1 MLSVRRRD
9 EERKGVGLGFGGME
23 ENELE
28 EGEACSG
35 QEEGEDDSC
44 VDPDIALSYIDE
56 KIQDVLGHFQKDF
69 EGGVS
74 AENLGTKF
82 GGYGSFL
89 PTYQRSPTILSQ
101 PKSPPRVPNH
111 NATRSPYTPSF
122 EGTYQNP
129 SIKMGASL
137 SKKSTALT
145 TPCENSSKKDM
156 GTRAQNNESIPQHD
170 SLNEPVNG
178 SDQKTLKVRI
188 KVGPDNILARNN
200 AAIYSGLGLDMSPS
214 SSLEDSPDVSGG
226 LSPESPWTILQVMTC
241 SPFPGGVLLS
251 PLPDSIFQLTEK
263 DSSFIKKC
271 KTGMLF
277 KGTPDRCAVLS
288 DSVLPV
294 KDVKVYNEKKMK
306 SDEKKGKS
314 MEEKNL
320 KSEDDIST
328 ILNRD
333 IDIET
338 ATGQKLVSD
347 ALNIPLLVGSKNA
360 DRKAKR
366 QIVRESVKGVTRML
380 DHSKEHENITAKE
393 RMPVPDIVKDK
404 HLESMESMENNVV
417 GNLENEATHAKGKL
431 NSKAMIAEK
440 ALEER
445 ITSSSKGTS
454 SDLQTED
461 SRKVEKD
468 YDLVNGNPNMFR
480 GKREHMA
487 GLANPAKQIS
497 SQKATSCEEG
507 EKIFRG
513 KDQLFEGKR
522 KLKGSQTDAAPLME
536 LSKDNLSGHSSAS
549 LKEKKKSSDA
559 KANHFEK
566 KYKVLKSHKG
576 LSKGSSKE
584 SCGDVMGDVNAEQL
598 ENGAGLPDLHYKDK
612 LKVLKYEQEKD
623 PFTSIEA
630 SKGRSGDKKVDNAPT
645 SDVSVNEPT
654 TMPLM
659 GNAPDSG
666 VAAATHASVVIN
678 EHWVCCDICQQWR
691 LLPYGTNP
699 DHLPKNWQCS
709 LLDWLPGMNSCDF
722 SEEETTKALHALY
735 MIPVPESGANLEG
748 HHNVAASSITST
760 NALHLNQKFES
771 NMQSMP
777 VIGKRKNGP
786 KDASNVPNRSIQF
799 SNAVNRNLQASNRS
813 KNLNDANQYPFE
825 TNSSDKV
832 GLDHSGKSTDFSA
845 GKQKHKQKE
854 KHKNLGCYSN
864 GGDFI
869 GKSEKNSKPKGKR
882 EVDLNEFRASK
893 KFKKEGSCHPV
904 RDCYSDHDLA
914 GKSGSDMANGLSTKI
929 IAKNP
934 QRHTDVSLSKDL
946 KSEMKGS
953 LSASSK
959 RLNDESQYLPNGD
972 IKKQTNAS
980 DVEKS
985 EKLDFASTKRKRK
998 EWRDDPHNQE
1008 IQATVNEVL
1017 RPEMLKLKKGRV
1029 SKSEGKG
1036 SGTGRIDKNGSLTRI
1051 VLAASR
1057 EHLPDG
1063 MDEGRYVTGKEHQLG
1078 PFQANETSRQALDFV
1093 DPLKR
1098 DMAYAQASTAATSSS
1113 SKVSSSRKSKANF
1126 QETKGSPVE
1135 SVSSSPLRYS
1145 NAEKLFNRRKSVV
1158 KDDALHVGSSVLGSP
1173 RRYSDSEADGGSDR
1187 SGKGRREIARSVQ
1200 QRLTENH
1207 REAESGVLNLTR
1219 ASFDHQD
1226 RESNQLSCGKA
1237 EDGIHLK
1244 GVSHDDLSLIDLEE
1258 INVVSGDRSVTDY
1271 KYPHEHRKDH
1281 IEDLGMLD
1289 KHHKVN
1295 GSGQQKSGKN
1305 SFSRFKE
1312 RPRSSKSDLDKGKL
1326 KVSGLSTENKDSYSM
1341 KNESSCQQKVDPS
1354 SHQHST
1360 YLEDLRDG
1368 NYNFQK
1374 DEKDFLGKSDS
1385 ATRCSTGRRD
1395 DGIQEHLDTHGPS
1408 MLSNQHKDLGSRVA
1422 VVGGRCGKS
1431 NIYDDLQP
1439 ASSDNDGKSSDHNI
1453 SDLIDQRELPVR
1465 IGKAHSI
1472 LSSGDKQETHSQRPQ
1487 KVSSPVK
1494 GSRSEVPF
1502 NDAVNADASKAG
1514 KESRQP
1520 DIQNGVHHNSLRQG
1534 IPNGPDTASPIRK
1547 DSHSAA
1553 YIVMKEARDLKHT
1566 ANRLKSEGLELE
1578 STGLYFQ
1585 AALKFLHYASLLE
1598 PFNFDSAKQGDASR
1612 AMQMYFETAKLCEFC
1627 AHEYERCKEM
1637 AAAALA
1643 YKCVEVAYLK
1653 SAYFKFPSASRDQ
1666 HELQTALQILQPGE
1680 SPSSSAS
1687 DVDNLNNQG
1696 TLGKATSVR
1705 GVSSPQVAGTH
1716 LVAARNHP
1724 HVMRLLSY
1732 TNDLNGAFEATRKSQ
1747 IAIAA
1752 ACVSLEKDRADGMSS
1767 VFKDRADIVPV
1778 NRNKRSCSALS
1789 SAMLVIMGL
1798 FYWLLFIPRIRVYVI
1813 WDEPDWLEKDGKV
1826 TEQ

>member
-9 EERKGVGLGFGGME
+9 EGRKEVGLGFGGME

-28 EGEACSG
+28 EGEAYSG

-56 KIQDVLGHFQKDF
+56 KLQDVLGHFQKDF

-101 PKSPPRVPNH
+101 PKSPLRVPNH
-111 NATRSPYTPSF
+111 NGTRSPYALSF

-129 SIKMGASL
+129 SIKIGASL
-137 SKKSTALT
+137 SKKCTAST
-145 TPCENSSKKDM
+145 TPSKISSKKDM
-156 GTRAQNNESIPQHD
+156 GMRTQSNEESIPQHD
-170 SLNEPVNG
+170 SLNKPVNG

-188 KVGPDNILARNN
+188 KVGPDNMLARNN

-226 LSPESPWTILQVMTC
+226 FSPESPWAILKMMTC
-241 SPFPGGVLLS
+241 SPVPGAVLLS
-251 PLPDSIFQLTEK
+251 PLPGSIFQLTGT

-271 KTGMLF
+271 KTGMLY
-277 KGTPDRCAVLS
+277 KGTPDGCAVLS
-288 DSVLPV
+288 DLTLPA
-294 KDVKVYNEKKMK
+294 KDVKVYNEKNMK

-314 MEEKNL
+314 TEVKNV
-320 KSEDDIST
+320 KCEDDIST
-328 ILNRD
+328 ILNRE

-338 ATGQKLVSD
+338 AAGQKLVSD
-347 ALNIPLLVGSKNA
+347 ALNIPLLAGLENA
-360 DRKAKR
+360 DRKTER

-380 DHSKEHENITAKE
+380 DYSKEHEKITAKE
-393 RMPVPDIVKDK
+393 RIPFPDIVKDK
-404 HLESMESMENNVV
+404 ELESMEGMENNAV

-445 ITSSSKGTS
+445 NTSSNKNTS
-454 SDLQTED
+454 SDLQRED
-461 SRKVEKD
+461 GSKVEKS
-468 YDLVNGNPNMFR
+468 YDLVNGNSNMFR
-480 GKREHMA
+480 GKKEDMA
-487 GLANPAKQIS
+487 GQTNPVKQIS
-497 SQKATSCEEG
+497 SQKATSWEQG

-513 KDQLFEGKR
+513 KDQLSEGKR

-559 KANHFEK
+559 KAKHFEK
-566 KYKVLKSHKG
+566 KSKVLKSRKG
-576 LSKGSSKE
+576 SSKDSSKE
-584 SCGDVMGDVNAEQL
+584 SCGDVMGAVNPEQL
-598 ENGAGLPDLHYKDK
+598 ESGAGFPDLHYKDK
-612 LKVLKYEQEKD
+612 LKVRNYEHEKE
-623 PFTSIEA
+623 PLTSIET

-645 SDVSVNEPT
+645 SDVSINEPA

-659 GNAPDSG
+659 GNAPYSG
-666 VAAATHASVVIN
+666 AAAATHAPVVIN

-699 DHLPKNWQCS
+699 DRLPKNWQCS
-709 LLDWLPGMNSCDF
+709 LLDWLPRMNSCEF
-722 SEEETTKALHALY
+722 SEEETTKALRALY
-735 MIPVPESGANLEG
+735 LIPVPESGASLEG

-760 NALHLNQKFES
+760 NALHLNQKIEH
-771 NMQSMP
+771 NMRSVP
-777 VIGKRKNGP
+777 AIGKRKNGP
-786 KDASNVPNRSIQF
+786 KDATTVPNHSIQF
-799 SNAVNRNLQASNRS
+799 SNPVNTNLQVSNRS
-813 KNLNDANQYPFE
+813 RNLNDPNQYPFE

-832 GLDHSGKSTDFSA
+832 GLSHAGKSTDFTA
-845 GKQKHKQKE
+845 EKQKHKQKE

-864 GGDFI
+864 EGDFI
-869 GKSEKNSKPKGKR
+869 GQNDKKSKPNSKR
-882 EVDLNEFRASK
+882 EVDLNDFRAFK
-893 KFKKEGSCHPV
+893 KIKKEGSHHPV

-914 GKSGSDMANGLSTKI
+914 GKAGPDMANGLSTKI
-929 IAKNP
+929 IAKNL
-934 QRHTDVSLSKDL
+934 QKHRDGSSSKDL
-946 KSEMKGS
+946 KSELKDS

-959 RLNDESQYLPNGD
+959 RLKDEIQYLPNGD

-980 DVEKS
+980 NVEKS
-985 EKLDFASTKRKRK
+985 EKLEFASTERKLK
-998 EWRDDPHNQE
+998 EWQDDQHNQE
-1008 IQATVNEVL
+1008 VQATVNEVL

-1036 SGTGRIDKNGSLTRI
+1036 SSTGRIDKKSSSTRI
-1051 VLAASR
+1051 VLPASR

-1063 MDEGRYVTGKEHQLG
+1063 MDEEGRYATGKEHQLG
-1078 PFQANETSRQALDFV
+1078 PSQGNETSRQALDFV
-1093 DPLKR
+1093 DPSKR
-1098 DMAYAQASTAATSSS
+1098 EMAYAQTSTAATSSS
-1113 SKVSSSRKSKANF
+1113 SKVSSSRKSKANI
-1126 QETKGSPVE
+1126 QETKASPVE

-1145 NAEKLFNRRKSVV
+1145 NTEKLFNRRNSVV

-1187 SGKGRREIARSVQ
+1187 SGKRRKETAYSVQ
-1200 QRLTENH
+1200 QRLIENH
-1207 REAESGVLNLTR
+1207 REAELGVLSLTR
-1219 ASFDHQD
+1219 GSFDHQD
-1226 RESNQLSCGKA
+1226 REANQLSCDKA

-1244 GVSHDDLSLIDLEE
+1244 RVSHDDLSPVEMEE
-1258 INVVSGDRSVTDY
+1258 INVASGTRNLMDY
-1271 KYPHEHRKDH
+1271 RYPHELPCKDH
-1281 IEDLGMLD
+1281 IEDLDRLN
-1289 KHHKVN
+1289 KHHQVN

-1312 RPRSSKSDLDKGKL
+1312 RPRSSRSDLEKGKL
-1326 KVSGLSTENKDSYSM
+1326 KVSGLSNENKDSYSM
-1341 KNESSCQQKVDPS
+1341 KNGSGCQQKVDLS

-1360 YLEDLRDG
+1360 YLEDLRD
-1368 NYNFQK
+1368 
-1374 DEKDFLGKSDS
+1374 EKDFSGKQDS
-1385 ATRCSTGRRD
+1385 ATRWSTGRRD
-1395 DGIQEHLDTHGPS
+1395 NGIQEHLDTHGPS
-1408 MLSNQHKDLGSRVA
+1408 MLSNQHKDLDSRVA
-1422 VVGGRCGKS
+1422 VVRVRCGKS
-1431 NIYDDLQP
+1431 NIHDDLQP
-1439 ASSDNDGKSSDHNI
+1439 ASSDNDGKSLDHNV
-1453 SDLIDQRELPVR
+1453 SDLIDQRELPVG

-1472 LSSGDKQETHSQRPQ
+1472 LASGDKQETHNQVPQ

-1494 GSRSEVPF
+1494 GSRSEVPS

-1520 DIQNGVHHNSLRQG
+1520 DIHNGVHHNSLRQG
-1534 IPNGPDTASPIRK
+1534 IPNGPDTSSPIRK
-1547 DSHSAA
+1547 DGHSAA

-1585 AALKFLHYASLLE
+1585 AALKFLHYAFLME
-1598 PFNFDSAKQGDASR
+1598 PLNFDSAKQGDASR
-1612 AMQMYFETAKLCEFC
+1612 AMQMYFDTAKLCQFC

-1653 SAYFKFPSASRDQ
+1653 SAYYKYPSASRDQ

-1696 TLGKATSVR
+1696 TLGKATSAR
-1705 GVSSPQVAGTH
+1705 GVCSPQVAGTH
-1716 LVAARNHP
+1716 VVAARNHP
-1724 HVMRLLSY
+1724 QIMRLLNY

-1752 ACVSLEKDRADGMSS
+1752 ASVSLEKDRADGMSS
-1767 VFKDRADIVPV
+1767 VRRVLDFNFHNVEELLRLV
-1778 NRNKRSCSALS
+1778 RLS
-1789 SAMLVIMGL
+1789 MESIGS
-1798 FYWLLFIPRIRVYVI
+1798 
-1813 WDEPDWLEKDGKV
+1813 
-1826 TEQ
+1826 

>member
-28 EGEACSG
+28 EGEACSE

-122 EGTYQNP
+122 EGTYQTP

-137 SKKSTALT
+137 SKKSTASM

-156 GTRAQNNESIPQHD
+156 GMSTQNNEESIPQHD
-170 SLNEPVNG
+170 SLNKPVNG

-251 PLPDSIFQLTEK
+251 PLPDNIFQLTGK

-271 KTGMLF
+271 KTGMLY

-288 DSVLPV
+288 DLTLPV
-294 KDVKVYNEKKMK
+294 KDVKVYNEKK
-306 SDEKKGKS
+306 GKS

-320 KSEDDIST
+320 KCEDSIST
-328 ILNRD
+328 ILDRE

-338 ATGQKLVSD
+338 AAGQKLVSD

-366 QIVRESVKGVTRML
+366 QIVRESVKGVTRIL
-380 DHSKEHENITAKE
+380 DHSKEHEKITAKE
-393 RMPVPDIVKDK
+393 RLPVPDIVKDK

-417 GNLENEATHAKGKL
+417 GNLENEAAHAKGKP
-431 NSKAMIAEK
+431 NSKAVIAEK

-454 SDLQTED
+454 SDLQRED
-461 SRKVEKD
+461 GSKVEKG
-468 YDLVNGNPNMFR
+468 YDLVNGNSNMFR
-480 GKREHMA
+480 GKKEHMA

-497 SQKATSCEEG
+497 SQKATSCEG
-507 EKIFRG
+507 EKIFQG

-536 LSKDNLSGHSSAS
+536 LSRDNLSGYSSAS

-566 KYKVLKSHKG
+566 KYKVSKSHKG

-584 SCGDVMGDVNAEQL
+584 SCGDVNAEQL
-598 ENGAGLPDLHYKDK
+598 ENEAGLPDLHCKDK

-654 TMPLM
+654 TMPSM

-666 VAAATHASVVIN
+666 AAAASHAPVVIN

-691 LLPYGTNP
+691 LLPYGANP

-709 LLDWLPGMNSCDF
+709 LLDWLPGMNSCNF

-735 MIPVPESGANLEG
+735 LIPVPESGANMEG

-760 NALHLNQKFES
+760 NALHLNQKFEN
-771 NMQSMP
+771 NMRSLP
-777 VIGKRKNGP
+777 AIGKRKNGP

-799 SNAVNRNLQASNRS
+799 SNPVNRNLQASNRS
-813 KNLNDANQYPFE
+813 RNLNDANQYPFE
-825 TNSSDKV
+825 TSSSDKV
-832 GLDHSGKSTDFSA
+832 GLDHAGKSTVFSA

-854 KHKNLGCYSN
+854 NYKNLGCYSN

-869 GKSEKNSKPKGKR
+869 GKSEKNSKPKSKR
-882 EVDLNEFRASK
+882 EVDLNDFRAFK
-893 KFKKEGSCHPV
+893 KIKKEGSCHPV
-904 RDCYSDHDLA
+904 RDCYSDHDISGKA
-914 GKSGSDMANGLSTKI
+914 GSGMANGLSAKI
-929 IAKNP
+929 IAKNL
-934 QRHTDVSLSKDL
+934 QNTDVSLSKDL

-959 RLNDESQYLPNGD
+959 RLNNESQYLPNGD
-972 IKKQTNAS
+972 IKIQTNAS

-985 EKLDFASTKRKRK
+985 EKLDFASMKRKRK
-998 EWRDDPHNQE
+998 EWQDDQHNQE
-1008 IQATVNEVL
+1008 VQATVNEVL

-1036 SGTGRIDKNGSLTRI
+1036 SSTGRIDKNGSLTRI
-1051 VLAASR
+1051 VLPASR

-1063 MDEGRYVTGKEHQLG
+1063 MDEGRYATGKEHQLG
-1078 PFQANETSRQALDFV
+1078 PFHANETSRQALDFV

-1145 NAEKLFNRRKSVV
+1145 NTEKLFNRRNSVV
-1158 KDDALHVGSSVLGSP
+1158 KDDALHVGSSLRGSP

-1187 SGKGRREIARSVQ
+1187 SGKGRKEIACSVQ
-1200 QRLTENH
+1200 QRLIENH

-1219 ASFDHQD
+1219 ASFDRQD
-1226 RESNQLSCGKA
+1226 KESNQLSCGKP

-1244 GVSHDDLSLIDLEE
+1244 GVSHDDLSVIDLEE
-1258 INVVSGDRSVTDY
+1258 INAVSGTRGLMDY
-1271 KYPHEHRKDH
+1271 KYPHEHPCKDH
-1281 IEDLGMLD
+1281 IEDLDMLN
-1289 KHHKVN
+1289 KNHKVN

-1341 KNESSCQQKVDPS
+1341 KNGSSCQQKVDLS

-1368 NYNFQK
+1368 NYNFQN
-1374 DEKDFLGKSDS
+1374 DEKDFLGKDS

-1395 DGIQEHLDTHGPS
+1395 NGIQEHWDTHGPS
-1408 MLSNQHKDLGSRVA
+1408 MLSNQHKDLGSGVA

-1439 ASSDNDGKSSDHNI
+1439 AFSDNDGKSSDHNI
-1453 SDLIDQRELPVR
+1453 SDLIDQRELPVG

-1472 LSSGDKQETHSQRPQ
+1472 LSSGDKQETHSQGPQ

-1494 GSRSEVPF
+1494 GSRSEVPS
-1502 NDAVNADASKAG
+1502 NDAVNADASRAG

-1520 DIQNGVHHNSLRQG
+1520 DSQNGVHHNSLRQG
-1534 IPNGPDTASPIRK
+1534 IPNGPDTSSPIRK

-1598 PFNFDSAKQGDASR
+1598 PLNFDSAKQGDASR

-1666 HELQTALQILQPGE
+1666 HELQTALQILQLGE

-1696 TLGKATSVR
+1696 TLGKATSAR

-1716 LVAARNHP
+1716 VVAARNHP
-1724 HVMRLLSY
+1724 HIMRLLSY

-1752 ACVSLEKDRADGMSS
+1752 ASVSLEKDRADAMSS
-1767 VFKDRADIVPV
+1767 V
-1778 NRNKRSCSALS
+1778 RNVLNFNFHNVEGLLRLVRLS
-1789 SAMLVIMGL
+1789 MESIG
-1798 FYWLLFIPRIRVYVI
+1798 R
-1813 WDEPDWLEKDGKV
+1813 
-1826 TEQ
+1826 